1 MNRCGSLDLLIK
13 SMYEWDRLVIF
24 YFFLFFL
31 SSFLLY
37 SFSFFFVC
45 SLISPIFFTKLKLLW
60 IITLMPI
67 LFFLGTMRLVK
78 GVFSHQNF
86 IALIMRVVDDAKEEL
101 HLVLLYMLSLFH
113 VFGCYGET
121 QGFDFEGISK
131 GCYID
136 FGNFFS
142 FQISHF
148 KRKREL
154 K

>member
-1 MNRCGSLDLLIK
+1 
-13 SMYEWDRLVIF
+13 
-24 YFFLFFL
+24 
-31 SSFLLY
+31 
-37 SFSFFFVC
+37 
-45 SLISPIFFTKLKLLW
+45 
-60 IITLMPI
+60 MPI

-136 FGNFFS
+136 FGNFFL
-142 FQISHF
+142 F
-148 KRKREL
+148 KFHTFRE
-154 K
+154 KEN